1 MFLPNHGKNDGLAT
15 VKKKKLLDR
24 DMQIIP
30 CMNLGASDLC
40 GHP

>member
-1 MFLPNHGKNDGLAT
+1 MFLPNHGKNDGLVT
-15 VKKKKLLDR
+15 VKKKLLDR

-30 CMNLGASDLC
+30 CMNFGASDLC